1 MIFVHIPIDGYIGK
15 ILISVGLLG
24 VSFFLAISGYAC
36 YGDKDRMCH
45 LIIRRLKRNGMITA
59 IIVALYIVFSYFI
72 YLADGN
78 SDAWIQEL
86 CKPATYARML
96 FIGDFEFFY
105 GTPLWF
111 LVALLYCYVFFYFVV
126 RYNLRKT
133 VYILLPLSIIA
144 RIATDIYVT
153 SFGASWHLCA
163 NAIVGALPMMLIGY
177 VIAEKEEKLKEIP
190 LWVII
195 SGTLISVLLMFLTE
209 CFNVGGYCIVQPF
222 ILLSST
228 LVFLLGLRKP
238 GWYIFKPV
246 SVLGQQDSLYV
257 YLFHY
262 MIIVI
267 ISRLAEGSPLPSWSI
282 SLIVVVVSLIFA
294 RALSVTIRLIKSNS
308 RSGI

>member
-1 MIFVHIPIDGYIGK
+1 
-15 ILISVGLLG
+15 
-24 VSFFLAISGYAC
+24 
-36 YGDKDRMCH
+36 
-45 LIIRRLKRNGMITA
+45 
-59 IIVALYIVFSYFI
+59 
-72 YLADGN
+72 
-78 SDAWIQEL
+78 
-86 CKPATYARML
+86 
-96 FIGDFEFFY
+96 
-105 GTPLWF
+105 
-111 LVALLYCYVFFYFVV
+111 
-126 RYNLRKT
+126 
-133 VYILLPLSIIA
+133 
-144 RIATDIYVT
+144 
-153 SFGASWHLCA
+153 
-163 NAIVGALPMMLIGY
+163 MMLIGY
-177 VIAEKEEKLKEIP
+177 VIAEKEEKLKRIP
-190 LWVII
+190 LWILI

-246 SVLGQQDSLYV
+246 SVLGQQASLYV

-308 RSGI
+308 RSGS